1 MSYTD
6 EDLAAAEQAGVLS
19 PDQANA
25 FRRFVERRRNS
36 PAVDE
41 ENFRF
46 LSSFND
52 IFVTL
57 ACGLVLFAGYWL
69 LKQSLSEQLAYI
81 LTAAVSWGIA
91 EYFSRKR
98 HLALPS
104 IFLLAAFIFCI
115 ASAVAFAPGTVSETT
130 EIISRGLA
138 VAVATFLHWRRF
150 KVPVTVAVGAGAAL
164 VVVIGLLVQ
173 GFPVL
178 EKHLNIL
185 LFFGGLA
192 LLSLAMSWDLSDR
205 ERITYRS
212 DAAFWLH
219 LLAAPLLIHPVF
231 GDMVDRDSADSMG
244 GALFIILIYVLISL
258 ISVCIDRRAL
268 MVSGLA
274 YALYAMQIIFRNYGL
289 LDASLA
295 VTALLIGAGLLLL
308 SALWQKVRHALVSRL
323 PDRIQGYLPTL
334 N

>member
-19 PDQANA
+19 EAQTNA
-25 FRRFVERRRNS
+25 FRRFVEKRRNS
-36 PAVDE
+36 PSVDE

-57 ACGLVLFAGYWL
+57 ACGLVLFSGYWL
-69 LKQSLSEQLAYI
+69 LKQNLDAQLAYI
-81 LTAAVSWGIA
+81 TTAALAWGIA

-104 IFLLAAFIFCI
+104 IFLLGTFIFCI
-115 ASAVAFAPGTVSETT
+115 ASAVSFEPGTVTETT
-130 EIISRGLA
+130 ETISRGLA
-138 VAVATFLHWRRF
+138 VGVATFLHWQRF
-150 KVPVTVAVGAGAAL
+150 KVPITIAVGAGAAL
-164 VVVIGLLVQ
+164 TVIIGVLVK
-173 GFPVL
+173 GFPAL
-178 EKHLNIL
+178 GDHLDIL
-185 LFFGGLA
+185 LFFGGCG
-192 LLSLAMSWDLSDR
+192 LLSLAMAWDLSDR
-205 ERITYRS
+205 DRITYRS

-231 GDMVDRDSADSMG
+231 GDIISRDSADTLA
-244 GALFIILIYVLISL
+244 GALFVILIYLLISL

-274 YALYAMQIIFRNYGL
+274 YALYAIQIIFRNYGL
-289 LDASLA
+289 MDASLA
-295 VTALLIGAGLLLL
+295 VTALLIGSGLLLL
-308 SALWQKVRHALVSRL
+308 SALWHKVRHGLVSRL
-323 PDRIQGYLPTL
+323 PEKIQACLPTL